1 MNRYGFP
8 RTSCW
13 RGIEASPTRD
23 QHPALNVFLE
33 SVCLFLV
40 AGETVLFENALREAA
55 VAVNIH

>member
-1 MNRYGFP
+1 LKGDRGFAD
-8 RTSCW
+8 T
-13 RGIEASPTRD
+13 G
-23 QHPALNVFLE
+23 QHPALSVFLE